1 MGKEAMQMLTT
12 FQDWNVAV
20 WRARF
25 LRDTRIAKA
34 LKTSR
39 GLVALVGHVE
49 EAAKAGASC
58 CQASKPFVCGGGG
71 GFHRQSSLMTGVISV
86 LWVTVVLA
94 FGARNES
101 SHY

>member
-25 LRDTRIAKA
+25 LRDTRIAEA

-39 GLVALVGHVE
+39 GPMASVGHVE
-49 EAAKAGASC
+49 EAAKAGAFC
-58 CQASKPFVCGGGG
+58 CQASKPFVRGGGG
-71 GFHRQSSLMTGVISV
+71 ASTGSPP
-86 LWVTVVLA
+86 
-94 FGARNES
+94 
-101 SHY
+101 